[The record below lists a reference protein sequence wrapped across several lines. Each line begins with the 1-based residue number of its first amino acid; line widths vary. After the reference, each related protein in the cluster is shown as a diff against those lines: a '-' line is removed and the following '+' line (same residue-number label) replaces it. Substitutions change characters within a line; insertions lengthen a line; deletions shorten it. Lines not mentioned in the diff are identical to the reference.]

1 MPKISSEFKTLKEL
15 QHQKELEDKI
25 AIKKR
30 NHVVKEL
37 KQQLKKEVMNV
48 KTYEIQLK
56 EIKIENLELKNREKR
71 ILDGLQY
78 NLKTQSI
85 LFIDPGEKK
94 QEKGGLP
101 NQTPHNLTTTPHEE
115 AVDST
120 TPHQEVNKALT
131 QKLIYIQG
139 EHHNLTRLVEATKE
153 HMKLLEQDVLQK
165 KEIIRNL
172 VLRVENVASTE
183 QSEQRVEE
191 IFNKTTQKTAKKLF
205 HKLEALL
212 QETSIKNLQLL
223 KDNEKLRSQAQQGFS
238 QAQAQP
244 SQAQAQPSQA
254 QAQPS
259 QNGGGNQAQPS
270 QATSGPNYQEL
281 YEEVKDELELA
292 EMAQKDS
299 ALLIENTEQ
308 IVRQQNEEIKQFQA
322 QIKKFQSQIEQQEK
336 LIQQDKEKI
345 LNLKIEF
352 SSINNEKQ
360 QVIDQLTQIQQIEH
374 AQKEQI
380 GKLQKVIE
388 TNKQFYQQKCQKL
401 AQEIDFLNFEK
412 NQKKKIKKKN
422 QKKNSK
428 KKEEEKSC

>member
-1 MPKISSEFKTLKEL
+1 
-15 QHQKELEDKI
+15 
-25 AIKKR
+25 
-30 NHVVKEL
+30 
-37 KQQLKKEVMNV
+37 
-48 KTYEIQLK
+48 
-56 EIKIENLELKNREKR
+56 
-71 ILDGLQY
+71 
-78 NLKTQSI
+78 
-85 LFIDPGEKK
+85 
-94 QEKGGLP
+94 
-101 NQTPHNLTTTPHEE
+101 
-115 AVDST
+115 
-120 TPHQEVNKALT
+120 
-131 QKLIYIQG
+131 
-139 EHHNLTRLVEATKE
+139 
-153 HMKLLEQDVLQK
+153 MKLLEQDVLQK

-183 QSEQRVEE
+183 SSEQRVEE
-191 IFNKTTQKTAKKLF
+191 IFSKTTQKQQKKLF

-238 QAQAQP
+238 QAQQGFSQAQAQP

-259 QNGGGNQAQPS
+259 QNGGGNQTQPS

-322 QIKKFQSQIEQQEK
+322 QIKKFQHQIEQQEK
-336 LIQQDKEKI
+336 LIQQDKEQI

-380 GKLQKVIE
+380 GKLQKAIE
-388 TNKQFYQQKCQKL
+388 TNKQFYQQNCQKVSH
-401 AQEIDFLNFEK
+401 EIDFLIF
-412 NQKKKIKKKN
+412 
-422 QKKNSK
+422 
-428 KKEEEKSC
+428 